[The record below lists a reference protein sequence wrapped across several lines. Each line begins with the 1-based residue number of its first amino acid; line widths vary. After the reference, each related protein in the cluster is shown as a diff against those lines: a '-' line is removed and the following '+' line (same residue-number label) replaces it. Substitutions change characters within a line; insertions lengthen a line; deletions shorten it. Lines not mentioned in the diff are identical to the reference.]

1 MKCDKSAFIRSKNIY
16 IFVFAFIPMLIW
28 PILRY
33 WSVFSQ
39 PINIQ
44 DYAEKYSRSQYVL
57 GEASPQKISDSE
69 LYVYAGYAYSLGED
83 PTTVNFEHPPLAKY
97 GYGLFY
103 QLFGNPYLLN
113 IPLYF
118 GVFYLFYLIAGLVV
132 KKWYLRLAGVIT
144 LGSLSL
150 FQAHFRY
157 ALLDLPLLFGYLLF
171 LYGMLSDFKTIKRG
185 LLLGLGFGV
194 VLTVKYPFPMVGL
207 LLGILLIDSYIQKK
221 WKSSLMA
228 LVIGAAV
235 YFLSYWQFFAHGN
248 SLLDWLA
255 FEKYRLNWF
264 MGKTD
269 APKFLIF
276 QTLFTGRFKAWW
288 DAELYAV
295 MDNWSL
301 IWPVLFVGSTFSFFK
316 AIIKKHYQ
324 LLVLL
329 TFSYAQLI
337 IYGIGSAASDR
348 FFITLLPFWIMGLL
362 YLVENLQFNL
372 KNLGFKND

>member
-1 MKCDKSAFIRSKNIY
+1 MDRNKPGSICNKNRSLI
-16 IFVFAFIPMLIW
+16 ILVLILALIW

-33 WSVFSQ
+33 WPVFSR
-39 PINIQ
+39 PVNIQ
-44 DYAEKYSRSQYVL
+44 NYAEKYSRSQYIL

-103 QLFGNPYLLN
+103 QLFSNPYYFN
-113 IPLYF
+113 IPLYV
-118 GVFYLFYLIAGLVV
+118 GILYLFYLLSGLII
-132 KKWYLRLAGVIT
+132 KKWYLRLAGLAV

-185 LLLGLGFGV
+185 LLLGLGLGV

-207 LLGILLIDSYIQKK
+207 LLGLLLIDSYIQKK

-288 DAELYAV
+288 DEKLYAV
-295 MDNWSL
+295 MENWSL
-301 IWPVLFVGSTFSFFK
+301 IWPVLFVGSIFSFFK
-316 AIIKKHYQ
+316 AIIKRHYQ

-329 TFSYAQLI
+329 IFSYAQLI
-337 IYGIGSAASDR
+337 IYGIGSADSDR
-348 FFITLLPFWIMGLL
+348 FFITLLPFWITGVL
-362 YLVENLQFNL
+362 YLFDNLQFNL
-372 KNLGFKND
+372 KKLAFKND